1 MDFDRINGTLIWY
14 SYICDRQVWFIGHSI
29 EPPQENEYL
38 SKGKAIHEIFYQNS
52 AKELFVDNTIMIDV
66 VREKE
71 LIAELKSSS
80 KHLRSAMCGQS
91 NFSAFK
97 QKSNN

>member
-14 SYICDRQVWFIGHSI
+14 SYICIDKLWFIGHSI

-66 VREKE
+66 VRGKE
-71 LIAELKSSS
+71 LIAELKIQL
-80 KHLRSAMCGQS
+80 KNIFAVL
-91 NFSAFK
+91 
-97 QKSNN
+97 